1 MSLVA
6 VVPAGG
12 FCSSMVPSGWFDG
25 SSPVFVR
32 MYPLFFASCCAVFNV
47 CPVMFGMVFVPGV
60 LTVRFTLSPGLSCV
74 PLVGFWFVI
83 VPGISLSFVW

>member
-12 FCSSMVPSGWFDG
+12 FCVRMVPSGWFDG

-32 MYPLFFASCCAVFNV
+32 MYPLFFAFCSAVFRFS
-47 CPVMFGMVFVPGV
+47 PVMFGMVLVPGV

-74 PLVGFWFVI
+74 PLGGFW
-83 VPGISLSFVW
+83 